1 MYIKT
6 YSLVSKDRGIF
17 AINEKF
23 FAKFLK
29 IRGAEG
35 GWALDQRISKI
46 RADCEELREGSK
58 TEKYNKRCAC
68 MVVFVLFLRRLIL
81 RIARKGEISIR
92 HLYDTLTL
100 IFGLFKPIIL
110 DKGTKLF
117 YFRVFIIIWRNE
129 TLLKKKAV
137 EILHIIA
144 VFIQNVLARPCKDIH
159 CIFLNVRIFHAQN

>member
-1 MYIKT
+1 MNINA
-6 YSLVSKDRGIF
+6 YSIVSNESGIF
-17 AINEKF
+17 VINEKF

-35 GWALDQRISKI
+35 GWALDQRLSKI
-46 RADCEELREGSK
+46 RADCEALREGSK

-68 MVVFVLFLRRLIL
+68 MVVFVFFLRRLIL

-117 YFRVFIIIWRNE
+117 YFCVLLII
-129 TLLKKKAV
+129 
-137 EILHIIA
+137 
-144 VFIQNVLARPCKDIH
+144 
-159 CIFLNVRIFHAQN
+159 